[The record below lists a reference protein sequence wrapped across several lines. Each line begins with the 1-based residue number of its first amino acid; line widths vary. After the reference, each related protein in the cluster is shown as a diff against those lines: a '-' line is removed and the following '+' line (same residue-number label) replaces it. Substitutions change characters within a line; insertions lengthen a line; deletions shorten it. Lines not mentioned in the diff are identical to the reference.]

1 MKLTK
6 YGHACF
12 TLEKDGQTLVIDPG
26 QFTRDFTPSDTIAG
40 IIVTHEHGDHFD
52 PDVLAN
58 IYGKNPNSLLISTQE
73 VIDKMP
79 DHLSQLA
86 QPGQKLTV
94 GPFMLEFFGAKHA
107 IIHDTLPIVDNFG
120 VLINDDVYF
129 PGDSFTL
136 LNRPVDVLALP
147 VSAPWLKISE
157 AMDFFITVKPLLAFP
172 THDAILSDIGKNLVD
187 DRMTGVAKDLGTEYR
202 RIDGQTIEV

>member
-6 YGHACF
+6 YRHACF

-26 QFTRDFTPSDTIAG
+26 EFTQDFTPSNTIVG
-40 IIVTHEHGDHFD
+40 IVITHEHGDHFD
-52 PDVLAN
+52 PGMLAS
-58 IYGKNPNSLLISTQE
+58 IYDKNPNALLISTQG
-73 VIDKMP
+73 VIDTMP

-86 QPGQKLTV
+86 QPGQKLSV
-94 GPFMLEFFGAKHA
+94 GPFALEFFGAKHA
-107 IIHDTLPIVDNFG
+107 IIHDTLPIIDNFG
-120 VLINDDVYF
+120 VLINNDVYF

-157 AMDFFITVKPLLAFP
+157 VMDFFITVKPLLAFP
-172 THDAILSDIGKNLVD
+172 THDAILSDIGKELVD
-187 DRMTGVAKDLGTEYR
+187 DRLIGVAKNLGTEYR

>member
-12 TLEKDGQTLVIDPG
+12 TLEKDGQTLVVDPG
-26 QFTRDFTPSDTIAG
+26 SFTQDFSPSDTIVG
-40 IIVTHEHGDHFD
+40 VVITHEHGDHFD
-52 PDVLAN
+52 PNMLAS
-58 IYGKNPNSLLISTQE
+58 IYDKNPNSLLISTSE
-73 VIDKMP
+73 VIEKMP
-79 DHLSQLA
+79 DHHPHLA
-86 QPGQKLTV
+86 QPGQKLSV
-94 GPFMLEFFGAKHA
+94 GPFTLEFFGAKHA

-172 THDAILSDIGKNLVD
+172 THDAILSDIGKKLVD
-187 DRMTGVAKDLGTEYR
+187 DRMTGVASDLGTEYR